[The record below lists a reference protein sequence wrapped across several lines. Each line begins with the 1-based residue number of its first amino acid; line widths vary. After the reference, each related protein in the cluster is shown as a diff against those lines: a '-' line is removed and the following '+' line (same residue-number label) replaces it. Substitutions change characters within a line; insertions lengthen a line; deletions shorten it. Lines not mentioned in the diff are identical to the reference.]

1 MAAMRASPL
10 SPIRPGFVHLA
21 TRTLLHDR
29 VRLALSIGG
38 IAFAIVL
45 VVILRA
51 IMDGTVR
58 RSTTYLDHVGADV
71 VVAQAG
77 VKNMMLAASILPEAV
92 VGSVGEAEGVD
103 QAAGIMRLAV
113 IVTNGERTLPVNA
126 VGYGEEGLGGPW
138 KLKSGRLVQ
147 APDECVVDSDLAE
160 KLGVGIGDTVTI
172 GDRGYRVVGISRE
185 TTAIAGKLMFVQRAT
200 LQELMR
206 LPGRV
211 NFVLVTLRPGFDP
224 QAVADAIN
232 GGSPGATAITVSEL
246 SRNDRHLLSDL
257 FISPIQVAT
266 TTGFLVGLA
275 IVGLTMYTTTSE
287 RLRDFGVLKA
297 IGAPNSYLLQTVIG
311 QALALAVVGY
321 GLGLCLTALA
331 GPIITGIVP
340 DIGVIIT
347 LANALRALGAVVAM
361 SLFGALVPVA
371 RIMRVDPLMVFR
383 RA

>member
-1 MAAMRASPL
+1 MRASPL

-38 IAFAIVL
+38 IAFAILL

-58 RSTTYLDHVGADV
+58 RSTTYIDHVGADLI
-71 VVAQAG
+71 VARAG
-77 VKNMMLAASILPEAV
+77 VKNMTLAASVLPEST
-92 VGSVGEAEGVD
+92 VGTIAQMDGVEK
-103 QAAGIMRLAV
+103 AAGIMRLPV
-113 IVTNGERTLPVNA
+113 IVSNGATSLPVTA
-126 VGYGEEGLGGPW
+126 IGYGEEGLGGPW

-147 APDECVVDSDLAE
+147 APDECVVDSDLAS
-160 KLGVGIGDTVTI
+160 KLGVGIGDLVTI
-172 GDRGYRVVGISRE
+172 SDRAYRIVGISLE
-185 TTAIAGKLMFVQRAT
+185 TTAIAGKLLFVQRAA
-200 LQELMR
+200 LQELM
-206 LPGRV
+206 GSTGKV
-211 NFVLVTLRPGFDP
+211 NFVLVKLRPGLN
-224 QAVADAIN
+224 ARNVADTMN
-232 GGSPGATAITVSEL
+232 GQAPGVTVLTRGEL
-246 SRNDRHLLSDL
+246 SRNDRHLLADL

-275 IVGLTMYTTTSE
+275 IVGLTMYTTTAE

-297 IGAPNSYLLQTVIG
+297 IGAPNSYLLQTVVG
-311 QALALAVVGY
+311 QALVLALLGY
-321 GLGLCLTALA
+321 ALGLLLTALS
-331 GPIITGIVP
+331 GPIITDLVP
-340 DIGVIIT
+340 DIGVTIT

-361 SLFGALVPVA
+361 SVFGALVPVV